1 MKKSIETLTP
11 AVIKR
16 YRVKP
21 QEKIDLKRR
30 DPGDSAI
37 PDLKKKD
44 EKRLIESLNKK
55 LAKLQNLLYAEHKH
69 KVLIVLQGMDTSGKD
84 STIAHVFRGVN
95 PQGVRVAS
103 FKVPTQQELDHDF
116 LWRIHRQVPSKGEM
130 VIFNRS
136 HYEDVVA
143 VRVHGL
149 VEPAVWKARYEEI
162 NAFERM
168 LAEEGALILK
178 FFLFIDKDEQKKRL
192 EERLDDPQKNW
203 KFSSNDLKER
213 ARWPHYLKAYEDALN
228 LTSTKWAPWFVVP
241 SNRKWYRNLAVS
253 LIIIEALTRLNMRYP
268 KAEAGLKSIRII

>member
-44 EKRLIESLNKK
+44 EKRLIEGLNKK

-149 VEPAVWKARYEEI
+149 VEPAVWKARYDEI

-203 KFSSNDLKER
+203 KFSSNDVKER

-268 KAEAGLKSIRII
+268 KAEAGLQSIRII

>member
-44 EKRLIESLNKK
+44 EKRLIEGLNKK

-149 VEPAVWKARYEEI
+149 VEPAVWKARYDEI

-203 KFSSNDLKER
+203 KFSSNDVKER

>member
-44 EKRLIESLNKK
+44 EKRLIEGLNKK

-95 PQGVRVAS
+95 PQGVRVVS

-149 VEPAVWKARYEEI
+149 VEPAVWKARYDEI

>member
-21 QEKIDLKRR
+21 QEKVDLKRR